1 MKRSIIRNNLLL
13 LLSAF
18 ALFFAVVFVSLNW
31 FERYNQERFMSF
43 LLDEVR
49 LSYENYTKD
58 AITFVEDYHNSNE
71 RRITI
76 LDENKIVLADSHD
89 DTIGLDKSL
98 RPELN
103 DLGEVHMRHS
113 ATLDLEMM
121 YIATQ
126 LDDGN
131 YLRVAIPLASDV
143 AIYSRIIWILVIS
156 AILLG
161 SIHYF
166 GLVKLNMNLLKPWQQ
181 IKEGL
186 MALNEGHYQ
195 LMSLSSRY
203 PEINELLNEM
213 NAITNEMAN
222 HLSTIQT
229 QQQRLTKILNEIK
242 QGVMLFDSH
251 NQLIFYNADAQNIF
265 SLTEDA
271 LHQPNYYAIRDAML
285 NEAIT
290 STLQNHHS
298 QIFDLNIKSKIIEVK
313 VFLILLTSS
322 EKDESTVLVLLKDVT
337 QERSL
342 EQMKRDFFAHASH
355 ELKSPLTAIRGF
367 SELIEYGLI
376 QEQDVKDTAQKIV
389 KQTEFMTALIEDM
402 LMLSR
407 LENMKEEVY
416 SVQNLTHILQS
427 VSDMFQALASSKRI
441 SLYMEVDE
449 IKWMCD
455 PLDMQKLFKNIIE
468 NAIKYSYDDQPIDV
482 SLKLENNI
490 IVFRVKDQGIGIDVK
505 HQQRVF
511 ERFYRVDK
519 GRLDGGTGLG
529 LAIVKHITLKYHGQL
544 HLDST
549 LNVGTTIT
557 ILLPYN

>member
-342 EQMKRDFFAHASH
+342 
-355 ELKSPLTAIRGF
+355 
-367 SELIEYGLI
+367 
-376 QEQDVKDTAQKIV
+376 
-389 KQTEFMTALIEDM
+389 
-402 LMLSR
+402 
-407 LENMKEEVY
+407 
-416 SVQNLTHILQS
+416 
-427 VSDMFQALASSKRI
+427 
-441 SLYMEVDE
+441 
-449 IKWMCD
+449 
-455 PLDMQKLFKNIIE
+455 
-468 NAIKYSYDDQPIDV
+468 
-482 SLKLENNI
+482 
-490 IVFRVKDQGIGIDVK
+490 
-505 HQQRVF
+505 
-511 ERFYRVDK
+511 
-519 GRLDGGTGLG
+519 
-529 LAIVKHITLKYHGQL
+529 
-544 HLDST
+544 
-549 LNVGTTIT
+549 
-557 ILLPYN
+557 